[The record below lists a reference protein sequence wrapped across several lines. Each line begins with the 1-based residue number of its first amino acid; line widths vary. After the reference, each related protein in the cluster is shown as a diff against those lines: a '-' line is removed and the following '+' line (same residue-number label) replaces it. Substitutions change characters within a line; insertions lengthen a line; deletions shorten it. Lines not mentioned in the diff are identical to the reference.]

1 MSNDKK
7 KWDLV
12 DSVINKDQKADQ
24 MEITESVSL
33 KKDVIN
39 AEPEGI
45 LAQYRANKIKQD
57 TALKMMKEYHHA
69 QLEVSKHQF
78 MKAVEL
84 KKRLTDI
91 DANKILEEMNQKY
104 FSFMKQLGLK
114 NVKERMELL
123 IQLNRQSS
131 ELLEQ
136 TDSEDWPEQMKRKTI
151 EQIFQLQERFE
162 NKIMRED

>member
-1 MSNDKK
+1 MSDEKS
-7 KWDLV
+7 KWELV
-12 DSVINKDQKADQ
+12 DSVLSKDQKADQ

-33 KKDVIN
+33 NKDVIQ

-45 LAQYRANKIKQD
+45 LAQYRAKKIRQD
-57 TALKMMKEYHHA
+57 TALKMMKEYHHS

-91 DANKILEEMNQKY
+91 DADKILEEMNQQY
-104 FSFMKQLGLK
+104 FSFLQQLGMK
-114 NVKERMELL
+114 NIKERMELL
-123 IQLNRQSS
+123 LQLNIQSS
-131 ELLEQ
+131 QLLAQIDE
-136 TDSEDWPEQMKRKTI
+136 EDWPEQMKRKTV

-162 NKIMRED
+162 NKIMKED